1 MTELETHKAAA
12 TVTKERAAIP
22 AREVRADARAIDA
35 TAILMI
41 EVSRAAVQPRRRD
54 ALDAATWKRV
64 KDAARARLHQDP
76 RRRTSTA
83 AAYRDLA
90 LIPALVAMAPREDVA
105 CGLTSSSI
113 SRNRSMVS
121 RGGCPCTARALR
133 PASC

>member
-64 KDAARARLHQDP
+64 KDAARARLHQGP

-83 AAYRDLA
+83 AAHRDLA
-90 LIPALVAMAPREDVA
+90 LILVLGAMGLRSEEARV
-105 CGLTSSSI
+105 LTSSSI
-113 SRNRSMVS
+113 ARNRSMVS
-121 RGGCPCTARALR
+121 RGG
-133 PASC
+133 